1 MLQASGGTSRD
12 IKCSNRLEEL
22 GSSCH
27 SIYYT
32 KMTNTTY
39 IALKFIKEALKS
51 SLNEDLTQKEEHMTK
66 FFFSLRLRIRMES
79 ASILLY
85 LQLTFLSI
93 LFLEQSLYC
102 NFN

>member
-66 FFFSLRLRIRMES
+66 FFFLKTAHSYGICFKSSVSTIDIFKHLIS
-79 ASILLY
+79 GTVSIL
-85 LQLTFLSI
+85 
-93 LFLEQSLYC
+93 
-102 NFN
+102 